1 MNENN
6 CGCCEGIE
14 KLTPL
19 PVANRPGLGAL
30 HYRVGTHNTFLE
42 TMLASLSSQ
51 DFPALLNLTT
61 RETDD
66 PAIALLDA
74 GATLLDVLT
83 FYQER
88 IANEG
93 YLRTASERRS
103 ILELARLIG
112 YRLRPGVASS
122 VYLAFT
128 LENGYKVE
136 IPTGTRAR
144 SLPAPG
150 ELPQAFETSEPL
162 QAHTEW
168 NALMPRMTR
177 PQNIMPGYVGKSPLY
192 FKGITTNLKPNDPL
206 LFVFASDQG
215 QVKVFSKVESVKP
228 QPTENRT
235 EVILQQ
241 EISVQEKLAEQI
253 IPQPIGPA
261 APDYA
266 SMVGQIQGVVRRF
279 HDPAAFNISPDSTS
293 AQGVVRLL
301 EELSNSLGRDVS
313 LENLANILEAS
324 LQQLRELRDS
334 FEQRNWTNLTR
345 WVSEVITA
353 LEEIGDSPSTSV
365 TNSISINVPNDS
377 GSSDNP
383 IHASNKN
390 GGSAFGKL
398 GGLLDP
404 LSKRP
409 SLQPANALQL
419 ARSVKQ
425 TFAADADMASR
436 LLTSLR
442 PALRPLLY
450 QAWRNLPVSEPAQ
463 IEVYTFRVRAAP
475 FGHNAP
481 LRPDHLDKNRQIVVY
496 GEWRIDDPLNLASP
510 SAVFVAN
517 PVSGNPPLNV
527 QFTDFSTGNITG
539 WAWDFGDGNTS
550 NEQNPSHTFG
560 HDGQFTVTLTV
571 TGPEGDSTAQA
582 IIVVQPVVNLSA
594 SSAQPPL
601 MAAAAAPLA
610 PPYHQPD
617 FIYLDSDYDILP
629 ESWIAIE
636 KSGSSTPILVKLGE
650 DAATQRSLAAYG
662 ITGKTTGLFLGG
674 ETWLAGTSEPFSTV
688 RGTTVYAQSEALP
701 LAEEPVTEEVSGST
715 LELEALYDGLES
727 GRWVIVSGERTDIL
741 DEFENPVPGV
751 QASELVMLAGVTQNF
766 DPNLPGD
773 ETHTT
778 LTLANELAYTYK
790 RATLKIY
797 GNVVKAT
804 HGETRQEVLGSGD
817 ASQTLQ
823 TFTLKQSPLTFTSA
837 PTPSGI
843 ESTLVA
849 RVNDVRWPEV
859 EGLIWLD
866 PNGRGYITKTDD
878 DAKTSLIFGD
888 GQHGARLPS
897 GTENVKATYRFGI
910 GKPGNVNAQR
920 ISLLATKP
928 LGVKSVINPLPA
940 TGGADQEGRDQAR
953 ENAPLAVM
961 ALDRLVSV
969 QDYADFARTF
979 AGVGKA
985 SAIRLSDG
993 RRELVHVTIAGA
1005 DDIPIAETSDLYQNL
1020 RLAFRQFNG
1029 DPFQPVNLAVRKLKL
1044 LVIVAKV
1051 RLLADYEWES
1061 VEPKIRQA
1069 LLDTFS
1075 FARRQ
1080 LGEDVVS
1087 SQVISTIQAVAGVA
1101 YVDLDVLDSVAEDAD
1116 LSDLENLAQT
1126 LTLHNRIPV
1135 HLARLDP
1142 NVTALPRPILPA
1154 QLAYLSPEIPDTLI
1168 LTELTS

>member
-42 TMLASLSSQ
+42 SMLADLSSQ
-51 DFPALLNLTT
+51 EYAALQSLTT

-93 YLRTASERRS
+93 YLRTATERRS
-103 ILELARLIG
+103 ILELARLVG

-128 LENGYKVE
+128 LENGYKAE
-136 IPTGTRAR
+136 IPAGTRAQ

-150 ELPQAFETSEPL
+150 ELPQSFETSEPL
-162 QAHTEW
+162 QAHAEW
-168 NALMPRMTR
+168 NALTPRLTR
-177 PQNIMPGYVGKSPLY
+177 PQNILPGNVGQSPLY
-192 FKGITTNLKPNDPL
+192 FDGITTNLKPNDPL
-206 LFVFASDQG
+206 LFVFGYDQG
-215 QVKVFSKVESVKP
+215 QVNVFGKVESVKP

-235 EVILQQ
+235 EVILQK
-241 EISVQEKLAEQI
+241 EISVQAKL
-253 IPQPIGPA
+253 PA
-261 APDYA
+261 GITLQQNKPAPDYA
-266 SMVGQIQGVVRRF
+266 SIASQIQAVVKKYL
-279 HDPAAFNISPDSTS
+279 DPAAFNVSPDSSS
-293 AQGVVRLL
+293 AKDVVRLL
-301 EELSNSLGRDVS
+301 EELSNNLGS
-313 LENLANILEAS
+313 ALALEDLAKVLEAS
-324 LQQLRELRDS
+324 LHPLRDLRDS
-334 FEQRNWTNLTR
+334 FEGRNWTNLTR
-345 WVSEVITA
+345 WAGEAITA
-353 LEEIGDSPSTSV
+353 LEEMGNNLSTSGTDAISLHAPDDPSSADDPV
-365 TNSISINVPNDS
+365 T
-377 GSSDNP
+377 
-383 IHASNKN
+383 ASNEN

-398 GGLLDP
+398 GALLDP

-409 SLQPANALQL
+409 SLQPANAMRL
-419 ARSVKQ
+419 ARSVQQ
-425 TFAADADMASR
+425 TYAVGADMASR

-450 QAWRNLPVSEPAQ
+450 QAWRNLPVSAPAQ
-463 IEVYTFRVRAAP
+463 IKVYTFRVRAAP

-481 LRPDHLDKNRQIVVY
+481 LRPDHFDQNRQIVVY
-496 GEWRIDDPLNLASP
+496 DEWRIDDPRNLGSP
-510 SAVFVAN
+510 SAVFRAK
-517 PVSGNPPLNV
+517 PVSGNPPLTV
-527 QFTDFSTGNITG
+527 LFTDFSTGNITG
-539 WAWDFGDGNTS
+539 WAWDFGDGTTS
-550 NEQNPSHTFG
+550 TEQNPSHIYR
-560 HDGQFTVTLTV
+560 HSGQYTVTLTV
-571 TGPEGDSTAQA
+571 TGPEGKSTVQA
-582 IIVVQPVVNLSA
+582 MIVVQSVVNLSA
-594 SSAQPPL
+594 SSTQPPL
-601 MAAAAAPLA
+601 NALAAARVP

-617 FIYLDSDYDILP
+617 FIYLDSDYNILP
-629 ESWIAIE
+629 KSWIAIE
-636 KSGSSTPILVKLGE
+636 KPGSSDPILVNLGE
-650 DAATQRSLAAYG
+650 DSVTQQSLAAYG
-662 ITGKTTGLFLGG
+662 LNNKTTGLFLG
-674 ETWLAGTSEPFSTV
+674 EEKWLANTSEPFSVV

-701 LAEEPVTEEVSGST
+701 LAEEPVKEDVSGST
-715 LELEALYDGLES
+715 FELAALYDGLES
-727 GRWVIVSGERTDIL
+727 GRWIIVSGERTDIL
-741 DEFENPVPGV
+741 DEAKNPVPGV
-751 QASELVMLAGVTQNF
+751 LASELVMLSGVAQNYN
-766 DPNLPGD
+766 PNLPGD
-773 ETHTT
+773 ETHTI
-778 LTLANELAYTYK
+778 LTLANKLAYRYK
-790 RATLKIY
+790 RETLKIY

-817 ASQTLQ
+817 ASQALQ

-866 PNGRGYITKTDD
+866 RNQRGFITKTDD
-878 DAKTSLIFGD
+878 DSKTSLIFGD

-910 GKPGNVNAQR
+910 GKPGNISAQR
-920 ISLLATKP
+920 ISLLATRP

-940 TGGADQEGRDQAR
+940 TGGADRENRDQAR
-953 ENAPLAVM
+953 ENAPLAFM

-969 QDYADFARTF
+969 KDYADFARTF

-985 SAIRLSDG
+985 SAVRLSDG

-1005 DDIPIAETSDLYQNL
+1005 DDIPIAETSDLYKNL
-1020 RLAFRQFNG
+1020 QLAFRQFNG

-1051 RLLADYEWES
+1051 RLLADYDWES

-1080 LGEDVVS
+1080 LGEDVVK
-1087 SQVISTIQAVAGVA
+1087 SQVISTIQAVPGVA
-1101 YVDLDVLDSVAEDAD
+1101 YVDLDVLDSVYEDAD
-1116 LSDLENLAQT
+1116 LSDLENLAKT
-1126 LTLHNRIPV
+1126 LALSDRIPV

-1142 NVTALPRPILPA
+1142 DAATLPRPILPA

-1168 LTELTS
+1168 LSELKS